1 MSNRILGIAG
11 STRQDSLNRRLVHV
25 ALSGAES
32 TGAEIEHLDLRELE
46 IPLYDEIEEGNHGMP
61 DGVRRLRETL
71 KRSHGIV
78 IASPEYNGSMTA
90 VLKNAIDWTTR
101 PDPESPEDPPL
112 VAWRGKVAGL
122 LSTSPG
128 GLGGIRGLVHIRAV
142 LSHVGSHV
150 VPQEAAIPFG
160 HGAFHDDGS
169 ILDEKRHALV
179 ESVGHAVA
187 TLAARLPRD

>member
-11 STRQDSLNRRLVHV
+11 STRQESLNRRLVHV

-32 TGAEIEHLDLRELE
+32 AGAEVEHLDLRDLR
-46 IPLYDEIEEGNHGMP
+46 IPLYDEIEEASHGMP
-61 DGVRRLRETL
+61 DGVRRLREAL
-71 KRSHGIV
+71 KRSHGVV

-160 HGAFHDDGS
+160 HGAFHEDGS